1 MHIARFYECVK
12 CKFDKL
18 TIGPCD
24 LVSGEGTPRT
34 LLLHLYYLFIY
45 LFIFW
50 QKKFLS
56 FNMFLLQILLY
67 CKGRAVQREGNKMS
81 W

>member
-24 LVSGEGTPRT
+24 LVLGGGTPTT

-45 LFIFW
+45 LFIFLTKIVFIF
-50 QKKFLS
+50 QHVPLT
-56 FNMFLLQILLY
+56 NPPLL
-67 CKGRAVQREGNKMS
+67 
-81 W
+81 